1 VPLPRT
7 PVLTL
12 PVPRTP
18 KPKAPPP
25 APAET
30 AAIPD
35 TPPKIALVEKL
46 SPKIEREYDLS
57 AEMPDP
63 LDLPEALLEPEFT
76 VELAGVLDGPDAQ
89 ATRVA
94 QLLAAVRF
102 AGLSLSVGVVTWVL
116 RAGGLLSSLLA
127 SLPAWRHVDPLPILA
142 RGERRRDE
150 DEWQEPEREAKEDER
165 RIDAVLETGQPGR

>member
-1 VPLPRT
+1 
-7 PVLTL
+7 VLTL

-18 KPKAPPP
+18 RPKAPPP
-25 APAET
+25 AQAET
-30 AAIPD
+30 AALPD
-35 TPPKIALVEKL
+35 TPPKVALVEKPA
-46 SPKIEREYDLS
+46 PKIEREYDLT
-57 AEMPDP
+57 ADMPDP

-94 QLLAAVRF
+94 QLLAAVRL
-102 AGLSLSVGVVTWVL
+102 AGLSLSVGVVSWVL

-142 RGERRRDE
+142 RDDRRRDE
-150 DEWQEPEREAKEDER
+150 DEWQEPEPEPKVDER
-165 RIDAVLETGQPGR
+165 RVNAVLDTGEPGR